1 MLMNIDSVESQ
12 MEGRVA
18 VLGGTL
24 RGPMVVGQSVRLSR
38 RGLVLM
44 DGLIASVL
52 VGGKVLDQGSAGDKV
67 QCMVMGLKPDL
78 VQVGDVLSALED

>member
-1 MLMNIDSVESQ
+1 MLMNVDSVESQ

-24 RGPMVVGQSVRLSR
+24 RSPMVVGQSVRLSR
-38 RGLVLM
+38 SGLVLM
-44 DGLIASVL
+44 DGLIAGVL
-52 VGGKVLDQGSAGDKV
+52 VGGKVLDQGSPGDQV

-78 VQVGDVLSALED
+78 VQVGDVLAALED